1 MSKELNKDLKEFL
14 NKVANASWR
23 NIGELAD
30 FDLSEESLI
39 RLVTDKE
46 VYNKLSKSLTHIGN
60 VWYINTILTK
70 QVSRLKN
77 VSTDIIENSLNDDI
91 VITFLKAGHF
101 PDISYINKI
110 AKSRTGDAQVYAAYY
125 CDIDTLKEIRKS
137 RNSKVRATAYQRLGP
152 VGYLDEMLSDKKKDI
167 RIMGLDFAP
176 VNYPFL
182 STMVGELSM
191 DAFRILINKVNI
203 NDIPLFL
210 GNRNMKNSY
219 IKSIVQDRL
228 N

>member
-1 MSKELNKDLKEFL
+1 
-14 NKVANASWR
+14 
-23 NIGELAD
+23 
-30 FDLSEESLI
+30 
-39 RLVTDKE
+39 
-46 VYNKLSKSLTHIGN
+46 
-60 VWYINTILTK
+60 
-70 QVSRLKN
+70 
-77 VSTDIIENSLNDDI
+77 
-91 VITFLKAGHF
+91 
-101 PDISYINKI
+101 
-110 AKSRTGDAQVYAAYY
+110 
-125 CDIDTLKEIRKS
+125 
-137 RNSKVRATAYQRLGP
+137 
-152 VGYLDEMLSDKKKDI
+152 
-167 RIMGLDFAP
+167 MGLDFAP